1 MLLQLANVVTL
12 RWPQELTHLVRHK
25 KDYNYILQ
33 HLVNTSIQLCCQVKK
48 TFCFCVFCKSIG
60 NKLNSIEQAEIASDI
75 ARNILYFV
83 LQNLLNFGF
92 V

>member
-25 KDYNYILQ
+25 KDYILQ
-33 HLVNTSIQLCCQVKK
+33 HLVNPSIQLCCQVKK
-48 TFCFCVFCKSIG
+48 TFRFCVFCKSIG
-60 NKLNSIEQAEIASDI
+60 NKLNSIEKAGIASDI

>member
-12 RWPQELTHLVRHK
+12 RWPQELMHLMRHK
-25 KDYNYILQ
+25 KDYILQ
-33 HLVNTSIQLCCQVKK
+33 NLANTSIQLCCQVKK
-48 TFCFCVFCKSIG
+48 TFRFCVFCKSIG
-60 NKLNSIEQAEIASDI
+60 NKLNSVEQAEIASDI

>member
-25 KDYNYILQ
+25 KDYILQ

-60 NKLNSIEQAEIASDI
+60 NKLNSVEQAEIASDI
-75 ARNILYFV
+75 VRNILYFV

>member
-25 KDYNYILQ
+25 KDYILQ
-33 HLVNTSIQLCCQVKK
+33 QLVNTSIQLCCQVKK

>member
-25 KDYNYILQ
+25 KDYILQ

-75 ARNILYFV
+75 ARNILYFG

>member
-25 KDYNYILQ
+25 KDYILQ

-48 TFCFCVFCKSIG
+48 TFRFCVFFKSIG
-60 NKLNSIEQAEIASDI
+60 NKLNSVEQAEIASDI
-75 ARNILYFV
+75 VRNILYFV

>member
-25 KDYNYILQ
+25 KDYILQ
-33 HLVNTSIQLCCQVKK
+33 QLVNTSIQLCCQVKK

-83 LQNLLNFGF
+83 LKNLLNFGF

>member
-25 KDYNYILQ
+25 KDYTLQ

>member
-1 MLLQLANVVTL
+1 MLLQLANVVTV
-12 RWPQELTHLVRHK
+12 RWQQELTHLVRHK
-25 KDYNYILQ
+25 KVYILQ
-33 HLVNTSIQLCCQVKK
+33 HLVNTSIQLCCQVKNA
-48 TFCFCVFCKSIG
+48 FLFYVFCKSIG